1 MVSSPE
7 GNVRVYKS
15 PNELESFP
23 RAICLLVQI
32 PSTQH
37 SGKEEGRGEEGRG
50 EGQIAVHHRRRM
62 ERWMNDRWD
71 IHHGQ
76 TDG

>member
-1 MVSSPE
+1 M
-7 GNVRVYKS
+7 RVYKP

-32 PSTQH
+32 LRTQH
-37 SGKEEGRGEEGRG
+37 SGKEGGRG
-50 EGQIAVHHRRRM
+50 EGEREGKDREMFVHHRRRID
-62 ERWMNDRWD
+62 RWMADRWD
-71 IHHGQ
+71 MHRGQ